1 MKRRVAVWGLGNVGV
16 PALRTVV
23 AHPELEL
30 AGCIVHAAE
39 KEGRDAG
46 ELAGLSPIGVHAT
59 RDVEAGL
66 AGVDALVYA
75 ATQDFRPAEAR
86 DDLCDALARGVDVVT
101 AGLYA
106 LLHPPTAPAPL
117 RERFEAAC
125 REGGSRFLTSG
136 IDPGFAMD
144 LLPLVLSG
152 VCERI
157 DEIRIVENFNYAS
170 YEVPP
175 AVRAI
180 IGFGTALD
188 RRPPMLSPGVPSG
201 VWGGSLH
208 ALAGA
213 LGFAL
218 DGLEESVE
226 LHPLE
231 RDVEVGG
238 ETLRAGTLGAFRFE
252 VRGLAGGRAPLV
264 VEHVTRI
271 VDDTAP
277 QWPRPVAGASGVG
290 MGHHQVRLTGR
301 PDLTLTLECHGAQGD
316 HVAGG
321 NAAAAA
327 RLVHALPWLARLEP
341 GLVCGAD
348 LPLIAGRG
356 LVAGSSKMGMPIAGR
371 TS

>member
-30 AGCIVHAAE
+30 TGCIVHAAA

-46 ELAGLSPIGVHAT
+46 ELAGLAPLGLAAT
-59 RDVEAGL
+59 RDVDAALAEA
-66 AGVDALVYA
+66 DAVVYA
-75 ATQDFRPAEAR
+75 ATQDFRPVEAQ
-86 DDLCDALARGVDVVT
+86 DDMCGALARGVDVVT
-101 AGLYA
+101 AGLYG
-106 LLHPPTAPAPL
+106 LLHPPTGPAPL
-117 RERFEAAC
+117 RERFAAAC
-125 REGGSRFLTSG
+125 RAGGSRFLTSG

-144 LLPLVLSG
+144 LLPVVLSG

-157 DEIRIVENFNYAS
+157 DEIRIVENFNYAT

-175 AVRAI
+175 SVRAI
-180 IGFGTALD
+180 IGFGTSLD
-188 RRPPMLSPGVPSG
+188 RTPPMLLPGVPSG

-213 LGFAL
+213 LGLAL
-218 DGLEESVE
+218 DAVEESIE
-226 LHPLE
+226 RHPLE
-231 RDVEVGG
+231 RDVTVGG
-238 ETLRAGTLGAFRFE
+238 ETLRAGTQGAFRFE
-252 VRGLAGGRAPLV
+252 VRGRVGARAPLV

-277 QWPRPVAGASGVG
+277 QWPRAAGT
-290 MGHHQVRLTGR
+290 GHHQVRISGR
-301 PDLTLTLECHGAQGD
+301 PEMTLTLECRGEGGD
-316 HVAGG
+316 PVAGG

-327 RLVHALPWLARLEP
+327 RLVHAIPWMARLEP
-341 GLVCGAD
+341 GLLCGAD

-356 LVAGSSKMGMPIAGR
+356 LVAGV
-371 TS
+371 